1 MEILVVDIGGT
12 NVKVRRSG
20 QEAPIRIPS
29 GSTMTPDT
37 MMEQIAAEIT
47 GWTHDVVAIGYPGIV
62 RDGAPVA
69 EPQNLGPGWVGFD
82 FAAAFGRPVRL
93 VNDAAMQALGGY
105 AGGRMLYLGVGTG
118 LGSALMVEGVLQPL
132 ELAHLPYR
140 KGRTFEEEVGREGRE
155 RLGKKKWRRRVID
168 VVHRLATAMQADSV
182 LLGGGEAKRLA
193 SRIDKLPPGTRIG
206 SNEDAFTGGLRMWET
221 AQAP

>member
-1 MEILVVDIGGT
+1 MDILVVDIGGT

-20 QEAPIRIPS
+20 QDAPLRIPS
-29 GSTMTPDT
+29 GSTMTPGT
-37 MMEQIAAEIT
+37 LMMRIAEETA
-47 GWTHDVVAIGYPGIV
+47 GWAYDVVSIGYPGIV
-62 RDGAPVA
+62 CDGALVA
-69 EPQNLGPGWVGFD
+69 EPKNLGPGWVGFD
-82 FAAAFGRPVRL
+82 FAAAFGRPVRV
-93 VNDAAMQALGGY
+93 VNDAAMQAIGGY

-140 KGRTFEEEVGREGRE
+140 KGRTFEEEVGREGRK
-155 RLGKKKWRRRVID
+155 RLKKKKWRRRVID

-182 LLGGGEAKRLA
+182 LLGGGKAKRLA

-206 SNEDAFTGGLRMWET
+206 SNEDAFAGGLKMWER
-221 AQAP
+221 ALAP

>member
-12 NVKVRRSG
+12 NVKILRSG
-20 QEAPIRIPS
+20 QATPLRIPS
-29 GSTMTPDT
+29 GPTMTPDT
-37 MMEQIAAEIT
+37 MMEHLAAET
-47 GWTHDVVAIGYPGIV
+47 AGWIYDVVSIGYPGVV

-69 EPQNLGPGWVGFD
+69 EPRNLGPGWVGFD

-118 LGSALMVEGVLQPL
+118 LGSALMVDGVLQPL

-140 KGRTFEEEVGREGRE
+140 KGRTFEEELGREGRE
-155 RLGKKKWRRRVID
+155 RLGKKRWRRRVID

-193 SRIDKLPPGTRIG
+193 SRLEKLPPGTRIG
-206 SNEDAFTGGLRMWET
+206 SNDDAFTGGFRMWE
-221 AQAP
+221 AARSP

>member
-1 MEILVVDIGGT
+1 MDVLVVDIGGT

-20 QEAPIRIPS
+20 QDAPIRIPS
-29 GSTMTPDT
+29 GSALTPEAL
-37 MMEQIAAEIT
+37 MKHLSGEIA
-47 GWTHDVVAIGYPGIV
+47 GWTYEVVSIGYPGMV
-62 RDGAPVA
+62 RDGVLVA

-140 KGRTFEEEVGREGRE
+140 KGRTFEEEVGRDGRK
-155 RLGKKKWRRRVID
+155 RQGKKKWRRRVID

-182 LLGGGEAKRLA
+182 LLGGGEAKRLV
-193 SRIDKLPPGTRIG
+193 SRIEKLPPGTRIG
-206 SNEDAFTGGLRMWET
+206 SNEDAFAGGLTMWER

>member
-1 MEILVVDIGGT
+1 MDILVVDIGGT

-20 QEAPIRIPS
+20 QEAAIRIPS
-29 GSTMTPDT
+29 GSTMTPET
-37 MMEQIAAEIT
+37 MMEQIAAEIA
-47 GWTHDVVAIGYPGIV
+47 GWSHDVVAIGYPGIV

-69 EPQNLGPGWVGFD
+69 EPRNLGPGWVGFD

-93 VNDAAMQALGGY
+93 VNDAAMQAIGGY

-155 RLGKKKWRRRVID
+155 RMGKKKWRRRVID
-168 VVHRLATAMQADSV
+168 VVHRLSTAMQADSV
-182 LLGGGEAKRLA
+182 LLGGGEAKRLE

-206 SNEDAFTGGLRMWET
+206 SNEDAFTGGLRMWKT
-221 AQAP
+221 PQAP